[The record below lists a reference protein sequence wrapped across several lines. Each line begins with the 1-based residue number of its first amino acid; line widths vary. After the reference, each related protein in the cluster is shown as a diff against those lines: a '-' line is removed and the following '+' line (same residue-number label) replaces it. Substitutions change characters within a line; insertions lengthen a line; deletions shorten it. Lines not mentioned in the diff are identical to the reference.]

1 MLNVLQHSLSNSHRF
16 REHYTRVANLVYEW
30 ARLRKKMN
38 NNINFLTSL
47 MRRSNLLNLGST
59 RANKHAHTHILC
71 PMSTF
76 GKTNPLWNSSP
87 RIGFFFSGSNFT
99 TFNKLRL
106 HKSCTHTHTQPQVIF
121 TVKSSKVVSHI
132 LTALKNGP
140 LSKIY
145 RAAQSFRPSRGSLI
159 NLIPCL
165 CFRRKRS
172 TLWYCHC
179 HRPGRIWPVKLNGS
193 PGHLSIMR
201 SSCVA

>member
-1 MLNVLQHSLSNSHRF
+1 
-16 REHYTRVANLVYEW
+16 
-30 ARLRKKMN
+30 MN

-76 GKTNPLWNSSP
+76 GKTNPLWNSSLT
-87 RIGFFFSGSNFT
+87 GFFFSGSNFT

-106 HKSCTHTHTQPQVIF
+106 HKSCTHTATSHLRCQIL
-121 TVKSSKVVSHI
+121 KSRQSHF
-132 LTALKNGP
+132 NGPKKCP